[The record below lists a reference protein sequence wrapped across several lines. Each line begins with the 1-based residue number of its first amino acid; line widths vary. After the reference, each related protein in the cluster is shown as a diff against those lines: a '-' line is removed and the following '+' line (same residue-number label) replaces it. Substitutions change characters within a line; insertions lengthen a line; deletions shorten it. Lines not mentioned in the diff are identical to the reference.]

1 MVNYAR
7 YESYYVHTL
16 KNMEILHPGLKYML
30 EKTGLPVQVQGH
42 YPICAAL
49 DQQREQTINRGAET
63 SGGIKAISTNSS
75 LVMKWCLNRSEQ
87 ETNTKALDD
96 LAGLGKNN
104 TSYKPLR
111 PSQILKPE
119 SLVGKVQAALE
130 K

>member
-16 KNMEILHPGLKYML
+16 KNMEILQPGLKYML